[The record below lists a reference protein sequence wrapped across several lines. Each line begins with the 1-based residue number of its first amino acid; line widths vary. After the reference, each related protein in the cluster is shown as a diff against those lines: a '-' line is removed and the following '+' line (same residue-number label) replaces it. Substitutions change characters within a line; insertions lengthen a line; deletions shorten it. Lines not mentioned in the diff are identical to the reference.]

1 MFCACCG
8 VKKRLFDMFY
18 SVGDGKIDLCHDCW
32 DVTERL
38 RSDAAG
44 GEWELYELHLYQLK
58 KRAKDPSPAF
68 LPWQSA
74 NYPPRA

>member
-1 MFCACCG
+1 MVCACCG
-8 VKKRLFDMFY
+8 AKKKLFDMFY
-18 SVGDGKIDLCHDCW
+18 SVGDGKISLCRDCW

-44 GEWELYELHLYQLK
+44 GERELYELHLYQLE

-68 LPWQSA
+68 LSWQSA
-74 NYPPRA
+74 NYPSRV